1 MKRIYV
7 SLIFILIV
15 AISAAL
21 QLGYVSAEVDS
32 IVSMIEQSDKYM
44 RKSEFE

>member
-15 AISAAL
+15 AVSAAL
-21 QLGYVSAEVDS
+21 QLGYVSAEVDTF
-32 IVSMIEQSDKYM
+32 VSMIEQSDKYM
-44 RKSEFE
+44 S